1 LRSSITDSKLNRQT
15 NAGTVVNDFWSL
27 VMSVDP
33 SLSPCIIELKT
44 RARLG
49 LNALDAGDTTLLD
62 RAAQVCG
69 ARMATP
75 PAWKLRAT
83 NVNACRSVGFRS
95 WEQARTVLSGQAQA
109 GDDMGAFWHAP
120 RCSSLLNHWF
130 ASYDDAW
137 ACWQA
142 MPGHALLPYRRQFVV
157 VGEPYLREL
166 GLTDVLQ
173 AHADEARGL
182 DMAAHYGDGIWQSLC
197 AMRLRAPDSTWIR

>member
-1 LRSSITDSKLNRQT
+1 
-15 NAGTVVNDFWSL
+15 
-27 VMSVDP
+27 MSVDP

-49 LNALDAGDTTLLD
+49 LNALNAGDTTLLD

-75 PAWKLRAT
+75 PAWKLRHAFT
-83 NVNACRSVGFRS
+83 LVARSVGFRS
-95 WEQARTVLSGQAQA
+95 WEQARTVLSGQAHA
-109 GDDMGAFWHAP
+109 GDDMGTFWHAP

-130 ASYDDAW
+130 ARHDEAL
-137 ACWQA
+137 ACLQT

-166 GLTDVLQ
+166 GFTEAS
-173 AHADEARGL
+173 AHADKTGCL
-182 DMAAHYGDGIWQSLC
+182 DMAAHYGDSIWQSLC
-197 AMRLRAPDSTWIR
+197 TTRLRAPESTWIR

>member
-1 LRSSITDSKLNRQT
+1 
-15 NAGTVVNDFWSL
+15 
-27 VMSVDP
+27 MSVDP
-33 SLSPCIIELKT
+33 SLSPCITELKT

-49 LNALDAGDTTLLD
+49 LNALHAGDTTLLD

-69 ARMATP
+69 VRMATP
-75 PAWKLRAT
+75 PAWKLRHAFT
-83 NVNACRSVGFRS
+83 LVARSVGFRS

-130 ASYDDAW
+130 ASYDEAF
-137 ACWQA
+137 ACWRG

-166 GLTDVLQ
+166 GLT
-173 AHADEARGL
+173 AAMHADEAAGL
-182 DMAAHYGDGIWQSLC
+182 DMAAHYGDGIWQALC
-197 AMRLRAPDSTWIR
+197 TTRLRAPDSTWIR